1 MHLTVSKFTSPVM
14 IALDQDAIINLKLGQ
29 VQNDEQFFLETA
41 ICLVIIS

>member
-29 VQNDEQFFLETA
+29 VQNDEQFFGTA